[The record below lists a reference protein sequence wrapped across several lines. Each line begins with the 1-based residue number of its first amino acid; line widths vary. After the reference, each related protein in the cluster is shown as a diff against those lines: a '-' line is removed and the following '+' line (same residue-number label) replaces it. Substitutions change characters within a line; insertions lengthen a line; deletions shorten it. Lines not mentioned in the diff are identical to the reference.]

1 MRKIKFSV
9 SDVEY
14 AAIAFEARAKGLT
27 ASAFVKTAV
36 FAYVSKYPAKGIMAE
51 IAKAHSVDSQQETEV

>member
-14 AAIAFEARAKGLT
+14 AAIAFEARAKGYT
-27 ASAFVKTAV
+27 VSQYIKGAV
-36 FAYVSKYPAKGIMAE
+36 FSHIAKYPAKGIMAE
-51 IAKAHSVDSQQETEV
+51 IAREYGPDKKTATG